1 MSAAKRKTLDAQLN
15 RRVRARR
22 EASLDIEDVS
32 DSAPSVVDNRA
43 HQDDSDSEG
52 MSSIADDEAHATKE
66 DGEERE
72 TAGEDGSE
80 ESEPELATAI
90 SFGALAKAQAAVE
103 RDSKGKAGSSISKGT
118 EDWGDNEAKERKE
131 GRKDHRG
138 FSRSSKH
145 APTEMSSKKAV
156 SRKREVVPV
165 VKRNV
170 RDPRFE
176 PLSGPVDES
185 KVKKAYAFLDDYRED
200 EMKEL
205 RAAIKKT
212 KSEEEKDKLKRTLL
226 SMESRKKAQER
237 RKREEEVLARHKKEE
252 KELVKQ
258 GKKPFYLKEAEKK
271 KRVLLDQYSSLKKGQ
286 LDRVIERRRKKV
298 EGKEKKKMPFK
309 RREV

>member
-1 MSAAKRKTLDAQLN
+1 LN

-22 EASLDIEDVS
+22 ELSVDIEDISDASAPPVGDASDQEDTS
-32 DSAPSVVDNRA
+32 DSDVDV
-43 HQDDSDSEG
+43 QETDSSSTAENEG
-52 MSSIADDEAHATKE
+52 DATGE
-66 DGEERE
+66 DERE
-72 TAGEDGSE
+72 EFETE
-80 ESEPELATAI
+80 EAAAI
-90 SFGALAKAQAAVE
+90 SFGALAKAQAAIE
-103 RDSKGKAGSSISKGT
+103 RLSQDKSGSKASKGT
-118 EDWGDNEAKERKE
+118 EDWGDDEAKERKE
-131 GRKDHRG
+131 GRKDRRD

-145 APTEMSSKKAV
+145 APTEISSKKAV
-156 SRKREVVPV
+156 SRKREVVSV

-185 KVKKAYAFLDDYRED
+185 KVRKAYAFLDDYRED

-205 RAAIKKT
+205 RATIKKT
-212 KSEEEKDKLKRTLL
+212 KDEEEKERLKRTLL

-237 RKREEEVLARHKKEE
+237 KKREEEVLARHKQEE